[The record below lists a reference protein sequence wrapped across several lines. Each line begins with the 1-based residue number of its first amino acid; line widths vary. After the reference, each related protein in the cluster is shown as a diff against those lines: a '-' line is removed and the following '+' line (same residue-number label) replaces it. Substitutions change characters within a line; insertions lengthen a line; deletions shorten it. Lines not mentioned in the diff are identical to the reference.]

1 MPQQMTIEDYKYIQ
15 QQEVAQRPQLFSKA
29 QVAGMLEGSKKIQRE
44 LFAIEEERGKK
55 LALVSPAFRAD
66 IIREKKAQINA
77 DYNAKRDEQLLLL
90 RKNAEMAKAQMAMWE
105 PRAVMRRAVFD
116 EAPDKDAIVRGTWL
130 TRIAKAPPH
139 MLEQFA
145 TMAATD
151 CNLALANVVQ
161 EEIEAR
167 GELPET
173 HPAYIKREAR
183 TKLRDTL
190 AMIPSDSAEV
200 TTMLR
205 EAVLVH
211 DESNIK
217 SGRDRIAVGIQRGLL
232 GG

>member
-1 MPQQMTIEDYKYIQ
+1 
-15 QQEVAQRPQLFSKA
+15 
-29 QVAGMLEGSKKIQRE
+29 
-44 LFAIEEERGKK
+44 
-55 LALVSPAFRAD
+55 
-66 IIREKKAQINA
+66 
-77 DYNAKRDEQLLLL
+77 
-90 RKNAEMAKAQMAMWE
+90 MAMWE
-105 PRAVMRRAVFD
+105 PRAVMRRAAFD
-116 EAPDKDAIVRGTWL
+116 EAPDKDAVVRGTWL

-173 HPAYIKREAR
+173 HPAFIKRETRA
-183 TKLRDTL
+183 TL
-190 AMIPSDSAEV
+190 QRVLGTIPSDAHEV
-200 TTMLR
+200 TKMLR
-205 EAVLVH
+205 EAVLVN

-217 SGRDRIAVGIQRGLL
+217 SGRDRIAVGLQRGLL

>member
-1 MPQQMTIEDYKYIQ
+1 MPHLMTPEDHKYIK
-15 QQEVAQRPQLFSKA
+15 QQEQPQRPTLFSKA
-29 QVAGMLEGSKKIQRE
+29 QVAGMLDGSRKIQNE
-44 LFAIEEERGKK
+44 LLALEEERTKK
-55 LALVSPAFRAD
+55 LAMVSPQFRPEV
-66 IIREKKAQINA
+66 IKEKKAQINA
-77 DYNAKRDEQLLLL
+77 DYNAKRDEKLVLL
-90 RKNAEMAKAQMAMWE
+90 RKNAGMAKAQMVMWE
-105 PRAVMRRAVFD
+105 PRAVMRRAAFD
-116 EAPDKDAIVRGTWL
+116 EAPDKDAVVRGTWL

-173 HPAYIKREAR
+173 HPAYIKRETR
-183 TKLRDTL
+183 TTLQKLLGT
-190 AMIPSDSAEV
+190 IPSDAHEV
-200 TTMLR
+200 TKMLR
-205 EAVLVH
+205 EAVLVN

-217 SGRDRIAVGIQRGLL
+217 SGRDRIAVGLQRGLL